1 VVGARREGGAT
12 LFTFTNS
19 EGLVMAT
26 ETHIAGLQMD
36 VRGRYLLQ
44 RCGWCGAVMAAY
56 DRQRVA
62 VLGEWSDPALFEVG
76 RLIRF
81 SYDGPVARFGGVTLA
96 RTSMVML
103 DETDELPDD
112 ACALNVPFEDVVP
125 SEDFVR

>member
-1 VVGARREGGAT
+1 
-12 LFTFTNS
+12 
-19 EGLVMAT
+19 MAT

-56 DRQRVA
+56 DRERIA
-62 VLGEWSDPALFEVG
+62 VLGDVYTDPPLFEVG

-81 SYDGPVARFGGVTLA
+81 TYDGTVAAFGGVSLS
-96 RTSMVML
+96 RTSIVML

-112 ACALNVPFEDVVP
+112 ACPLNIPFEGDA
-125 SEDFVR
+125 

>member
-1 VVGARREGGAT
+1 
-12 LFTFTNS
+12 
-19 EGLVMAT
+19 MAT

-36 VRGRYLLQ
+36 VRHRYLLQ

-56 DRQRVA
+56 DRERVA
-62 VLGEWSDPALFEVG
+62 VLGDEYRDPALFEVG

-81 SYDGPVARFGGVTLA
+81 SYDGAVASWGETALL

-112 ACALNVPFEDVVP
+112 ACALNLPFED
-125 SEDFVR
+125 FR